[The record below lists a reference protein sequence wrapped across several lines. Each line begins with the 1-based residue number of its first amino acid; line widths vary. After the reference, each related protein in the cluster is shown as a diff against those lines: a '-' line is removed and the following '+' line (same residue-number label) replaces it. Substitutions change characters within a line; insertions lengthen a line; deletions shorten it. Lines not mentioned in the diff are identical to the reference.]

1 MCLSAP
7 RGLFGAPAT
16 RIVTNRAAG
25 VSPRISSAKCVLLWV
40 TAAEALAQSD
50 PVWLVQRVVAEEMPA
65 VLDKQGRHQGRGRHD
80 RVGVSRCERSRRDAR
95 CRHWRRPRWCFRRR
109 YTAGSIVLHPATGR
123 ASSSRID
130 GRAIAK
136 VCGSR
141 SLEPGSGAGHLPY
154 MPNRARRTALTASA
168 GPLTSTC
175 AAR

>member
-1 MCLSAP
+1 MARAPQDYDLPLDLMVRLSEIRA
-7 RGLFGAPAT
+7 GIQTQAYAT
-16 RIVTNRAAG
+16 
-25 VSPRISSAKCVLLWV
+25 S
-40 TAAEALAQSD
+40 
-50 PVWLVQRVVAEEMPA
+50 
-65 VLDKQGRHQGRGRHD
+65 
-80 RVGVSRCERSRRDAR
+80 VGVTVRKGLTKLEVAG
-95 CRHWRRPRWCFRRR
+95 